1 MAPDS
6 AFFYQLFFLSS
17 VTKRVGTGNQRVIL
31 RGDLLLFC
39 LCFSFFFL
47 FLTVNFVKQ
56 ATELRICF
64 LSVFPHDVN
73 SFHSYRFCGELWL
86 IHVKRGCQGVSLSSL
101 TLFSV
106 CVLEPLGGTGWL
118 DVGVREVKAERKH
131 ERCQILSDSATK
143 QTTPQQHSITPPSA
157 PRDLQPPPKP
167 ATHPPSSP
175 GFTSSLTHWTCPR
188 SCMHLC
194 RLASNSPSATATP
207 ATQPY
212 NAEMI
217 CVSAHSLCAF
227 LLHLKLKF
235 PSAGF
240 ITITLIITWVCD
252 RECFNFAKI
261 LFVILNAHRH
271 SSIAKA
277 FFSYMNMKNFEG
289 LTMPVF

>member
-1 MAPDS
+1 MAGCRGEGGQSREKAWALPNS
-6 AFFYQLFFLSS
+6 IWLSNKTNNPTTAQHHPS
-17 VTKRVGTGNQRVIL
+17 LCPPWPPTPTKT
-31 RGDLLLFC
+31 
-39 LCFSFFFL
+39 S
-47 FLTVNFVKQ
+47 
-56 ATELRICF
+56 
-64 LSVFPHDVN
+64 H
-73 SFHSYRFCGELWL
+73 
-86 IHVKRGCQGVSLSSL
+86 
-101 TLFSV
+101 
-106 CVLEPLGGTGWL
+106 
-118 DVGVREVKAERKH
+118 
-131 ERCQILSDSATK
+131 
-143 QTTPQQHSITPPSA
+143 
-157 PRDLQPPPKP
+157 PPPP
-167 ATHPPSSP
+167 SP
-175 GFTSSLTHWTCPR
+175 GFSSSLTHWTCPR